1 MSAGTQTL
9 LFYHVQK
16 RCNSWNLQIYKAW
29 EWYLW
34 ICCKSFSFKLK
45 TFPSSLPVS
54 RPVHWN
60 CYPVFSLFEKLE
72 VDYQTIIILLWL
84 FKLTDGIRLQC
95 LILFWADQHYFIWR
109 YDWSCRFFHVT
120 CISLIVKHFCRYLMV
135 LQLREDLLKGRYKGW
150 KAVIIIEGFHGERV
164 YIAFWADFHFLRDW
178 AFLADGLV
186 LTC

>member
-1 MSAGTQTL
+1 MQLPRYWYWSKKNIPERRTPFFCTL
-9 LFYHVQK
+9 KSLSNKHKLFFASQV
-16 RCNSWNLQIYKAW
+16 L
-29 EWYLW
+29 
-34 ICCKSFSFKLK
+34 
-45 TFPSSLPVS
+45 